1 MDNQHELHEQ
11 YVQTFTKKEKRGY
24 EIAKDLLGMS
34 FDLEKSIGYQEW
46 KKKQNEDNSK

>member
-24 EIAKDLLGMS
+24 EIAKGLLGMS
-34 FDLEKSIGYQEW
+34 FDCLLYTSDAADE
-46 KKKQNEDNSK
+46 

>member
-11 YVQTFTKKEKRGY
+11 YIQSFTKKEKRGY
-24 EIAKDLLGMS
+24 DIAKDLLGMS

-46 KKKQNEDNSK
+46 KKKQNEGNDK